1 MNENFDLHDKTN
13 ACKVHIHTDPVD
25 AKHPPGSKCPQGS
38 VCSAAGVPVIETGD
52 VDLRSYVY
60 ATNLCDFRL

>member
-38 VCSAAGVPVIETGD
+38 ALESEYESSFVQLVVRPPAVVED
-52 VDLRSYVY
+52 
-60 ATNLCDFRL
+60 